1 MELIHTGEIFIAQST
16 YEERHIPKAAGF
28 RWNPKDKQWWTDDI
42 EKAAKLVEYA
52 SNGAKEAIEA
62 HQQKK
67 AESRELSR
75 AANADVEIPVPAGHA
90 YLPYQKA
97 AIAYAMQRPS
107 TLFADEMGL
116 GKSVETIGVINAD
129 PTVRRVLIVC
139 PASLKINWLR
149 EFTRWSVR
157 SYSIGIANGG
167 KFPQDDVV
175 ICNYDILTKNLE
187 AIQAVQ
193 WDVLIADECH
203 YAKNKKAQRSKA
215 LYAIEAKRR
224 LFLTGTP
231 IVNRPVELFPIV
243 NALDPK
249 TFGNFMKYALRYC
262 GAERTR
268 WGWDFSGATN
278 LEELQDKLRTTIMVR
293 RLKRDVLTELPAKRR
308 QVIEFP
314 ANGCAAVIRAEVDA
328 AAHFE
333 DMLAELRARVALA
346 DAADDEEGYRE
357 AVEELRHGTRSAFTE
372 MSRLRHETAVAKIP
386 YVIEHVKESVES
398 TGKVIVFAHHIDVLN
413 ALTEAFGAE
422 AVCLQGSTPQ
432 KERQE
437 AVDRFQNDPNVKVF
451 VGSITAAG
459 VGITLTASSH
469 VIFAE
474 LDWVP
479 GNVTQAE
486 DRAHRIGQT
495 NSVLIQHLV
504 LEGSLDATMART
516 IVRKQEVIDGALN
529 AEYNPADL
537 ETDNLEAIRAAAEQ
551 AAAAAYN
558 AEHPDNREP
567 KAEKPTDRPKAEPK
581 RKAREVFTDQ
591 QIDALEAALATLA
604 GLCDG
609 AVSRDGFGFNK
620 CDAYIGKSLAMS
632 GIYTEKQAELAKSI
646 LKKYHRQIGD
656 GLMCAIYGENW
667 NKRKG

>member
-1 MELIHTGEIFIAQST
+1 MELIHTGEIFVAKST
-16 YEERHIPKAAGF
+16 FEERHIPKAAGF
-28 RWNPKDKQWWTDDI
+28 RWNPKDKCWWTDDI
-42 EKAAKLVEYA
+42 EKASKLVEYA

-62 HQQKK
+62 HKAKQ

-75 AANADVEIPVPAGHA
+75 ANNADIEIPVPAGLQ

-97 AIAYAMQRPS
+97 GIAYAMSRPN
-107 TLFADEMGL
+107 TLIADEMGL
-116 GKSVETIGVINAD
+116 GKTVMAIGVVNAD
-129 PTVRRVLIVC
+129 ETVRRVLIVC
-139 PASLKINWLR
+139 PASLKINWQR
-149 EFTRWSVR
+149 EFTKWSVR
-157 SYSIGIANGG
+157 PYSIGIANGG
-167 KFPQDDVV
+167 KFPTDDVV

-215 LYAIEAKRR
+215 LYSIQAKRR

-357 AVEELRHGTRSAFTE
+357 AVEELRHSTRSAFTE
-372 MSRLRHETAVAKIP
+372 MSKLRHETAVAKIP
-386 YVIEHVKESVES
+386 YVIEHVRECVES
-398 TGKVIVFAHHIDVLN
+398 SGKVIVFAHHLDVLN
-413 ALTEAFGAE
+413 ALVEAFGNE
-422 AVCLQGSTPQ
+422 AVCLQGCTPQ

-437 AVDRFQNDPNVKVF
+437 AVDLFQNDPSVKVF

-486 DRAHRIGQT
+486 DRAHRIGQQ
-495 NSVLIQHLV
+495 NSVLVQHLV

-516 IVRKQEVIDGALN
+516 IVAKQEAIDGALN
-529 AEYNPADL
+529 NQYNVEEL
-537 ETDNLEAIRAAAEQ
+537 EDAALREIRSAAADAE
-551 AAAAAYN
+551 AEAKWN
-558 AEHPDNREP
+558 AEHP
-567 KAEKPTDRPKAEPK
+567 KPE
-581 RKAREVFTDQ
+581 RKERKPRQKKQRAVEVFTET
-591 QIDALEAALATLA
+591 QIAAMNTALMTLA
-604 GLCDG
+604 GMCDG
-609 AVSRDGFGFNK
+609 AETRDNVGFNK
-620 CDAYIGKSLAMS
+620 FDAFVGRSLAMGGIHTS
-632 GIYTEKQAELAKSI
+632 GQAELAKSI

-656 GLMCAIYGENW
+656 GLICAIYGENW
-667 NKRKG
+667 KRKEQ

>member
-1 MELIHTGEIFIAQST
+1 MRIIYAHGFFIAEDCP
-16 YEERHIPKAAGF
+16 YEMRHVPKAAGLWWKEVDGIGK
-28 RWNPKDKQWWTDDI
+28 RWRTDDV
-42 EKAAKLVEYA
+42 EKAAKLIEYA
-52 SNGAKEAIEA
+52 DDEAKALIEA
-62 HQQKK
+62 HKAKQ

-75 AANADVEIPVPAGHA
+75 ANNADVEIPVPAGLN

-167 KFPQDDVV
+167 KFPTDDVV
-175 ICNYDILTKNLE
+175 ICNYDILTKNLK

-215 LYAIEAKRR
+215 LYAIQAKRR

-249 TFGNFMKYALRYC
+249 TFGNFMAYAKRYC
-262 GAERTR
+262 DAEQTR
-268 WGWDFSGATN
+268 FGWDFSGASN

-293 RLKRDVLTELPAKRR
+293 RLKKDVLTELPAKRR

-314 ANGCAAVIRAEVDA
+314 ANGCATVIRSEMDA
-328 AAHFE
+328 ASRHE
-333 DMLAELRARVALA
+333 DILAELRARVALA
-346 DAADDEEGYRE
+346 DAADDEEGYKE
-357 AVEELRHGTRSAFTE
+357 AVEELRHGTRTAFTE
-372 MSRLRHETAVAKIP
+372 MSQLRHETAVAKIP

-422 AVCLQGSTPQ
+422 AVCLQGNTPQ

-437 AVDRFQNDPNVKVF
+437 AVDRFQTDDSVKVF

-459 VGITLTASSH
+459 VGITLTAASH
-469 VIFAE
+469 VVFAE

-486 DRAHRIGQT
+486 DRAHRIGQV
-495 NSVLIQHLV
+495 NSVLVQHLV

-516 IVRKQEVIDGALN
+516 IVNKQEAIDGALN
-529 AEYNPADL
+529 DQYSVEDL
-537 ETDNLEAIRAAAEQ
+537 ENEALREIRNAADDAAAE
-551 AAAAAYN
+551 AKWN
-558 AEHPDNREP
+558 AEHPKKERKP
-567 KAEKPTDRPKAEPK
+567 RKQRAAEA
-581 RKAREVFTDQ
+581 FTEQ
-591 QIDALEAALATLA
+591 QIDAMSAALNTLVDYCEGA
-604 GLCDG
+604 QKRDG
-609 AVSRDGFGFNK
+609 AGFNQA
-620 CDAYIGKSLAMS
+620 DAYIGRELACC
-632 GIYTEKQAELAKSI
+632 GIETAGQAELAKKI

-656 GLMCAIYGENW
+656 SLMCAIYGENW
-667 NKRKG
+667 RK

>member
-1 MELIHTGEIFIAQST
+1 MELVHTGEIFVAKST
-16 YEERHIPKAAGF
+16 FEERHIPKAAGF
-28 RWNPKDKQWWTDDI
+28 RWNPKEKRWWTDNI
-42 EKAAKLVEYA
+42 EKASKLVEYA

-62 HQQKK
+62 HKAKQ

-75 AANADVEIPVPAGHA
+75 ANNADIEIPVPAGLA

-116 GKSVETIGVINAD
+116 GKGVETIGVINAD

-139 PASLKINWLR
+139 PASLKINWQR
-149 EFTRWSVR
+149 EFQKWSVR
-157 SYSIGIANGG
+157 PYSIGIANGG
-167 KFPQDDVV
+167 KFPESDVV

-215 LYAIEAKRR
+215 LYAIQAKRR

-249 TFGNFMKYALRYC
+249 TFGNFMDYAKRYC
-262 GAERTR
+262 DATKNRF
-268 WGWDFSGATN
+268 GWDFSGASN
-278 LEELQDKLRTTIMVR
+278 LEELQDKLRTSIMVR
-293 RLKRDVLTELPAKRR
+293 RLKKDVLTELPAKRR

-314 ANGCAAVIRAEVDA
+314 ANGCSTVIRAEMDA
-328 AAHFE
+328 AAKHE
-333 DMLAELRARVALA
+333 ETLAILRARVALA
-346 DAADDEEGYRE
+346 DAADDEEGYKE
-357 AVEELRHGTRSAFTE
+357 AVEELRHGTRTAFTE
-372 MSRLRHETAVAKIP
+372 MSQLRHETAVAKIP
-386 YVIEHVKESVES
+386 YVIEHVKECIES
-398 TGKVIVFAHHIDVLN
+398 SGKVIVFAHHIDVLN

-422 AVCLQGSTPQ
+422 AVCLQGNTPQ

-459 VGITLTASSH
+459 VGITLTAASH

-486 DRAHRIGQT
+486 DRAHRIGQQ
-495 NSVLIQHLV
+495 NSVLVQHLV

-516 IVRKQEVIDGALN
+516 IVNKQEAIDGALN
-529 AEYNPADL
+529 DQYSVEDL
-537 ETDNLEAIRAAAEQ
+537 ENEALREIRNAADDAAAEAQ
-551 AAAAAYN
+551 YN
-558 AEHPDNREP
+558 AEHP
-567 KAEKPTDRPKAEPK
+567 KPE
-581 RKAREVFTDQ
+581 RKPRKQRAQEVFTEQ
-591 QIDALEAALATLA
+591 QISAMNAALNTLVDY
-604 GLCDG
+604 CDG
-609 AVSRDGFGFNK
+609 AQKRDGAGFNQA
-620 CDAYIGKSLAMS
+620 DAYIGRQLAFC
-632 GIYTEKQAELAKSI
+632 GIETAGQAELAKKI

-656 GLMCAIYGENW
+656 SLMCAIYGENW